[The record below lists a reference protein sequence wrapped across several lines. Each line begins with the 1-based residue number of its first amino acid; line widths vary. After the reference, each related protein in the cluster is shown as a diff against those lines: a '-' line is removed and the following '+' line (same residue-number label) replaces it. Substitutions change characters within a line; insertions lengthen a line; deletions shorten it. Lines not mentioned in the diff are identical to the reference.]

1 MRTELRQIPVR
12 EVVDGFVYNEFEGKG
27 LYGLA
32 GTLTIQPEYQRN
44 YIYGDGRRDVA
55 VIDSMLKGYPLGL
68 IYFTDVSAGFDDDRD
83 HLEVLDGQ
91 QRITSLGRFITGKFA
106 IVIDGR
112 EQTFSSLT
120 PEQQARIMD
129 AELLVYVCTGTEVEI
144 KEWFQTINIAGVPL
158 KPQELRN
165 AIYSGPFVTEAKRE
179 FSNSADARHQKW
191 GHYVKG
197 DPKRQEVLEVALKW
211 VASTKGA
218 TIDGYMAAHRHDTA
232 IDELTRYFT
241 TVIEWI
247 GAVFPMT
254 PHKSMQQV
262 DWAQLYETYHGTAYQ
277 GSVMADRADTLLHDP
292 ALHDKKGVWEFLL
305 GGEVTPSL
313 LDVRF
318 FDVKTKEAAYK
329 RQTNAAKSTG
339 VSNCP
344 LCAVGSNVNATK
356 LYALKEMEADHV
368 AAWSKG
374 GLSTLDNC
382 EMLCVTHNRAK
393 GNR

>member
-12 EVVDGFVYNEFEGKG
+12 DVVDGFVYNEFEGKG

-32 GTLTIQPEYQRN
+32 GALTIQPEYQRN
-44 YIYGDGRRDVA
+44 YIYGDGHRDVA

-68 IYFTDVSAGFDDDRD
+68 IYFTDVSAGFSDGRD

-91 QRITSLGRFITGKFA
+91 QRITSIGRFVTGKFA
-106 IVIDGR
+106 VVIDGR
-112 EQTFSSLT
+112 EQTFSSLA

-129 AELLVYVCTGTEVEI
+129 TALLIYVCTGTEAEI

-165 AIYSGPFVTEAKRE
+165 AIYSGPFVTAAKRE

-191 GHYVKG
+191 GHYIKG

-211 VASTKGA
+211 VAPTKA
-218 TIDGYMAAHRHDTA
+218 MTIDGYMAAHRHDTE

-262 DWAQLYETYHGTAYQ
+262 EWAQLYEKYHGTAYQ
-277 GSVMADRADTLLHDP
+277 GSVMAERADTLLHDSD
-292 ALHDKKGVWEFLL
+292 LHEKKGVWEFLL
-305 GGEVTPSL
+305 GGEQDPSL

-318 FDVKTKEAAYK
+318 FDSKIKEAAYK
-329 RQTNAAKSTG
+329 RQTDAATAAG
-339 VSNCP
+339 TSNCP
-344 LCAVGSNVNATK
+344 LCAAGSNVNATK
-356 LYALKEMEADHV
+356 LYALREMEADHV
-368 AAWSKG
+368 TAWSKG
-374 GLSTLDNC
+374 GLSTLENC